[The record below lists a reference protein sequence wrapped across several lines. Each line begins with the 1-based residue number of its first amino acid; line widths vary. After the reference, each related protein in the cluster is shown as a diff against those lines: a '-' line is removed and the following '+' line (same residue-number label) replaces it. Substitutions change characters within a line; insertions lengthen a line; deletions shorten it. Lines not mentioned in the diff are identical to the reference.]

1 MKTSGFRQKIWH
13 FLQPSKTIP
22 QTSWTAKN
30 RWSVTPKN
38 FSFLI
43 LGLSIFGIGE
53 ALLIQSTIGNSPW
66 SVFAQ
71 GLSLHTPLTIGQST
85 AVTSIGVLA
94 LWIPLRQK
102 PGFGTLANIVVI
114 SVFVQIG
121 VDHIPAITLN
131 FPLQF
136 LYAVAGI
143 GLVGLGSAIY
153 ITCGL
158 GPGPRDGLMTSLHHR
173 TGIRIARV
181 RLSIEVVVLIAGSI
195 LGGSVGLGTAMF
207 ALFIGNSIATSLNLV
222 AKYSNRLS

>member
-1 MKTSGFRQKIWH
+1 M
-13 FLQPSKTIP
+13 
-22 QTSWTAKN
+22 
-30 RWSVTPKN
+30 
-38 FSFLI
+38 
-43 LGLSIFGIGE
+43 
-53 ALLIQSTIGNSPW
+53 
-66 SVFAQ
+66 
-71 GLSLHTPLTIGQST
+71 
-85 AVTSIGVLA
+85 
-94 LWIPLRQK
+94 
-102 PGFGTLANIVVI
+102 ANIVVI

-121 VDHIPAITLN
+121 VDHIPATTLN

-222 AKYSNRLS
+222 AKYSNRLG